1 MAESVIDRGRV
12 IDLVG
17 DQARVEIAAGEAC
30 AGCGARVLCSPGTN
44 NSNTLTAFNEIGAK
58 MGDQVEVR
66 ERGNLLLKLSL
77 LQYGLP
83 LLGFVL
89 GLFGIYSLIGQDNEL
104 ILFVAGC
111 LGLGLGA
118 LLAWLGIRYLA
129 RQPQHFLVVTR
140 ILNS

>member
-1 MAESVIDRGRV
+1 MAESVIDQGHV

-17 DQARVEIAAGEAC
+17 DQARVEIATGEAC
-30 AGCGARVLCSPGTN
+30 AACGARVLCSPGAN

-89 GLFGIYSLIGQDNEL
+89 GMFGIYLIIGQDNEL
-104 ILFVAGC
+104 ILFIAGC
-111 LGLGLGA
+111 LGLGIGA
-118 LLAWLGIRYLA
+118 LFAWLGIRYLA

-140 ILNS
+140 IIN

>member
-1 MAESVIDRGRV
+1 MVESVIDRGRV
-12 IDLVG
+12 IDLIG
-17 DQARVEIAAGEAC
+17 DKARVEIATGEAC
-30 AGCGARVLCSPGTN
+30 AACGARVLCSPGTN
-44 NSNTLTAFNEIGAK
+44 NSNTLTAFNEVGAK

-89 GLFGIYSLIGQDNEL
+89 GLFGIYLILGQDNEL

-118 LLAWLGIRYLA
+118 FLAWLGFRHLA
-129 RQPQHFLVVTR
+129 RQSQHFLVITR
-140 ILNS
+140 IIN

>member
-1 MAESVIDRGRV
+1 MAESVIDQGRV

-17 DQARVEIAAGEAC
+17 DQARVEIATREAC
-30 AGCGARVLCSPGTN
+30 AACGARFLCSPGTK

-89 GLFGIYSLIGQDNEL
+89 GLFVIYLIIGQDNEL
-104 ILFVAGC
+104 ILFLTGC
-111 LGLGLGA
+111 LGLGFGA
-118 LLAWLGIRYLA
+118 LLAWLGIRFLA

-140 ILNS
+140 IIN